1 MEKATHGKMNS
12 RVRGIFLSLEG
23 NQTIRWGMGKEK
35 KRKKRKENEERKG
48 KEEKKKEEEENH
60 ACRRKKKKRVQFLV
74 FRLSKIVS
82 PRIKVGLLDESY

>member
-48 KEEKKKEEEENH
+48 KERRKKKGEEENH
-60 ACRRKKKKRVQFLV
+60 AWRRRKKKKGPIPCVPTV
-74 FRLSKIVS
+74 
-82 PRIKVGLLDESY
+82 